1 MAKKFYIEH
10 CVTLYYMEVFEA
22 DSIEEARKM
31 RDNTTSEYEG
41 HLDDAFI
48 GRKVTVGDL
57 QTIDYVD
64 MGEMDWDWD
73 GPVMSKEEFKRE
85 YTSL

>member
-10 CVTLYYMEVFEA
+10 CVTLYHLEVFEA

-31 RDNTTSEYEG
+31 RDNTTSEYES

-48 GRKVTVGDL
+48 GREVTVGDL

-64 MGEMDWDWD
+64 MGEMDWYWD
-73 GPVMSKEEFKRE
+73 GPVMSKEEFKSE
-85 YTSL
+85 YTNL